1 MNKIKTL
8 IGIGLTSTSVM
19 AGVVVATNGNILDL
33 SRAENTYI
41 CEGNIRLEPNGD
53 GTYKITHIGAGATT
67 VNISSE
73 LLERYNVTNIEADA
87 FDDCRN
93 TLTDI
98 TIDAS
103 VPMEDGALSNM
114 ANELDITFTG
124 DVTEITYGHIFENT
138 TIGTMTIP
146 ETVTYVTP
154 ETFYGVT
161 DTTNFVY
168 EGSFDDFW
176 GTKGSDG
183 IFGSLWTAFQ
193 NTMNSSTYTSASMPT
208 NIQIGEKTYSIPN
221 DSSLSS
227 TTVRYYNGNKDAFG
241 YRKNKYYK
249 TNNNL

>member
-53 GTYKITHIGAGATT
+53 GTYRITHIGAGATT
-67 VNISSE
+67 VNISSDI
-73 LLERYNVTNIEADA
+73 LERYNVTNIEADA

-124 DVTEITYGHIFENT
+124 DVAEITYGHIFENT
-138 TIGTMTIP
+138 TIGTITIP
-146 ETVTYVTP
+146 ETVTSVKMSFSVP
-154 ETFYGVT
+154 YGVL
-161 DTTNFVY
+161 FKIQARQV
-168 EGSFDDFW
+168 EPLPCPQ
-176 GTKGSDG
+176 
-183 IFGSLWTAFQ
+183 IF
-193 NTMNSSTYTSASMPT
+193 
-208 NIQIGEKTYSIPN
+208 K
-221 DSSLSS
+221 
-227 TTVRYYNGNKDAFG
+227 
-241 YRKNKYYK
+241 
-249 TNNNL
+249 

>member
-8 IGIGLTSTSVM
+8 IGIGLASTSVM

-67 VNISSE
+67 VNISSDI
-73 LLERYNVTNIEADA
+73 LERYNVTTIEADA

-138 TIGTMTIP
+138 TIGTITIP
-146 ETVTYVTP
+146 ETVTSVSE
-154 ETFYGVT
+154 ETFYGVV
-161 DTTNFVY
+161 DTTNLIY
-168 EGSFDDFW
+168 EGTFDNFW
-176 GTKGSDG
+176 GSNGEDG
-183 IFGSLWTAFQ
+183 IFGSLWSAFKDT
-193 NTMNSSTYTSASMPT
+193 NAAGRTPSMPT
-208 NIQIGEKTYSIPN
+208 NIQIGEKTYHT
-221 DSSLSS
+221 SSSDLSRTAVIYRNS
-227 TTVRYYNGNKDAFG
+227 KNKDAFG
-241 YRKNKYYK
+241 YNRNKKYYK
-249 TNNNL
+249 NDKNL